1 MTQQFTQEEVNEL
14 MEYLQDPIKRLT
26 LFEQADRELEQLL
39 TTDEIEEKKIT
50 MSQIV
55 KKRLEELRKK
65 IFNQN

>member
-14 MEYLQDPIKRLT
+14 MGYLQDPIKRLT
-26 LFEQADRELEQLL
+26 LFEQADQELEQLL
-39 TTDEIEEKKIT
+39 TTDEIEEKKLT
-50 MSQIV
+50 MSQTV